1 MTKLQLTKDN
11 EINKLN
17 EQLNSKITEV
27 NSLKK
32 QLESNIPID
41 YKEKEAQLKKAF
53 ETEKETLQKKITDL
67 ELKIYKANDKAKQ
80 IEKESKAQIEKLQ
93 EEINTLKQTG
103 GANEN
108 EDEEDQPSNE
118 GEEEEE
124 DNEQNENE
132 ENSEHN
138 SNQNDNNKKEND
150 VNIDK
155 YEELKI
161 LYDKLQEE
169 FKQQKH
175 INDNLNLKI
184 NELTQSHQNELNDI
198 NAKHEQLIKRKENTY
213 NKLKEV
219 TSQTINDKN
228 TQLRDLELKL
238 KSSNT
243 ELDLTTKSKNELEN
257 IVIKQ
262 ETKISNLT
270 KKINQIN
277 LQSNNKNEIIKQ
289 NELYVT
295 QLQTI
300 IQDYKTKLT
309 VIKEKKKGEQDEKII
324 ELQNEINSLKNI
336 IECKLLYKYNTYV
349 YS

>member
-1 MTKLQLTKDN
+1 MTKLQLSKDN

-17 EQLNSKITEV
+17 EQLNSKITEIS
-27 NSLKK
+27 SLKK
-32 QLESNIPID
+32 QLESNSPID
-41 YKEKEAQLKKAF
+41 YKEKETQLKQAF
-53 ETEKETLQKKITDL
+53 ETEKENLQKKITDL

-80 IEKESKAQIEKLQ
+80 IEKESKAQIQKLQ
-93 EEINTLKQTG
+93 AEINTLKQTD

-108 EDEEDQPSNE
+108 EDEENQPSNE
-118 GEEEEE
+118 GEEEE

-138 SNQNDNNKKEND
+138 SNQKDNNENEA
-150 VNIDK
+150 NIDK

-161 LYDKLQEE
+161 IYDKLQEE
-169 FKQQKH
+169 FNQQKH

-184 NELTQSHQNELNDI
+184 SELTQSHQNELNEI
-198 NAKHEQLIKRKENTY
+198 YTKHEQLIKRKENTY
-213 NKLKEV
+213 NKLKEI

-262 ETKISNLT
+262 
-270 KKINQIN
+270 
-277 LQSNNKNEIIKQ
+277 
-289 NELYVT
+289 
-295 QLQTI
+295 
-300 IQDYKTKLT
+300 
-309 VIKEKKKGEQDEKII
+309 
-324 ELQNEINSLKNI
+324 
-336 IECKLLYKYNTYV
+336 
-349 YS
+349 